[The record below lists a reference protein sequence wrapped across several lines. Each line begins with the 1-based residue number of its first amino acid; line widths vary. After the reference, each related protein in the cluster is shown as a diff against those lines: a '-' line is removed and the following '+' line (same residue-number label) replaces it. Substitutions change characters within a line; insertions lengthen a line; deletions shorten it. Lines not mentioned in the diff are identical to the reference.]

1 MIYVK
6 QFIKKME
13 SIKNIVL
20 RGGYMETKH
29 WYVENKKIVYW
40 TQRVFSE
47 LHEVYLTTTVHE
59 TFNDNEIKMV
69 DSFVEDLLSK
79 DDVSNVYVKEIK
91 TISHTTFYRK

>member
-59 TFNDNEIKMV
+59 TFNDNEIKLV

>member
-1 MIYVK
+1 
-6 QFIKKME
+6 
-13 SIKNIVL
+13 
-20 RGGYMETKH
+20 METKH

-59 TFNDNEIKMV
+59 TFDDNEIKLV

-91 TISHTTFYRK
+91 PISHTTFYRK

>member
-1 MIYVK
+1 
-6 QFIKKME
+6 
-13 SIKNIVL
+13 
-20 RGGYMETKH
+20 METKH

-47 LHEVYLTTTVHE
+47 LHEAYLTTTVHE
-59 TFNDNEIKMV
+59 TFNDNEIKLV

-91 TISHTTFYRK
+91 TISHTTFYEGRKNTRDFSREMNCDICFKQNMV

>member
-1 MIYVK
+1 
-6 QFIKKME
+6 
-13 SIKNIVL
+13 
-20 RGGYMETKH
+20 METKH

-47 LHEVYLTTTVHE
+47 LHEAYLTTTVHE
-59 TFNDNEIKMV
+59 TFNDNEIKLV

-79 DDVSNVYVKEIK
+79 DDVSNVCVKEIK